1 MGECKQGTEYS
12 SDNVTIFVFF
22 FKSIGIIILN
32 YLILIVVIICF
43 CEITQS
49 LLIINKSLE
58 FELFY
63 MKLTTLKVNLESDH
77 ETCFR

>member
-1 MGECKQGTEYS
+1 MGEYKQGTEYS
-12 SDNVTIFVFF
+12 SDNVTIFVFL
-22 FKSIGIIILN
+22 KSTGIIILN

-43 CEITQS
+43 YEITQS
-49 LLIINKSLE
+49 LLIISKSLE

-63 MKLTTLKVNLESDH
+63 MKLTTLKVNLGSDH